1 MFNII
6 KKAISNTAT
15 FKQLRAMQYAQTIDF
30 SYEEFVECVNEL
42 LIEQGQNWPCRVA
55 RYGHLMSEEE
65 VRASLTKK
73 AGLLRHIPWV
83 SRKIDAIAKEC
94 DGKPSQAF
102 YAETTASEN
111 GDDFKDEVILYYN
124 VFRDKWWSVNPEQ
137 LDWREAVRTIL
148 RHEYRHVAQI
158 KELRR
163 RGGAAYVHAAY
174 QAHMRVGLFNY
185 KKDPME
191 EDAYANQSFPPSEQ
205 SDLGTAVDK
214 IISNF

>member
-1 MFNII
+1 MFNSI
-6 KKAISNTAT
+6 KKYIEKTQ
-15 FKQLRAMQYAQTIDF
+15 KQVRAMQLAQTIDF
-30 SYEEFVECVNEL
+30 TYQEFVECVNEL

-73 AGLLRHIPWV
+73 AGLLRHIPWLR
-83 SRKIDAIAKEC
+83 RKIDAIAKEC

-102 YAETTASEN
+102 YAETTATEN
-111 GDDFKDEVILYYN
+111 GFKDEVILYYEI
-124 VFRDKWWSVNPEQ
+124 FRDKWWCVCPET

-163 RGGAAYVHAAY
+163 RGGAAYVSKAY
-174 QAHMRVGLFNY
+174 KVHMRVGLFNY
-185 KKDPME
+185 KNDPME
-191 EDAYANQSFPPSEQ
+191 ADAYANQAFAPEDQ
-205 SDLGTAVDK
+205 SDLGTAVEK